1 MTFNYKLFFLIGII
15 LNTTVFAQKAETDY
29 AFANYQRYYADGQ
42 KVKDATKE
50 KSILEYRESFS
61 KNGYRQHEMSKC
73 KISASECVNQLTP
86 EGQFADLIELETRI
100 YNEKLLFEKFNGT
113 DNIVANFLVEAHNRI
128 WKIAVDIRKGKFSE
142 YDPKYAAF
150 LKAILHYG
158 AIEIGRPNTIPR
170 FHASCFAIP
179 TAAVN
184 TYFCL
189 LKKMDDV
196 EAGKIKD
203 EQLIGVCD
211 MLKTLAL
218 QAWTQPLRKDE
229 TDKNVVQIE
238 RFRNHVWWV
247 GGNALAY
254 RSLLPVAFM
263 YKSIPMIDLIADVSQ
278 KCISTTSQNTF
289 STAFWTEGFT
299 TDGAG
304 WGHGK
309 QSLVWGYPIDGTS
322 NALSMLNDLKGSPWT
337 KKLSRENVN
346 ALFNF
351 FQGANWYY
359 FKGFTLPGLD
369 RHNFLFENESKTI
382 RYLGMLNTLLN
393 DWKDSFTPTELA
405 ELKQLAQEGN
415 KKNINMNSLNDGVY
429 TGTRW
434 FFNND
439 DLIKK
444 NDKYHVIVN
453 MSSVR
458 CDGLESALNVA
469 DEYNFFTDDG
479 MTLFQ
484 RNGQEYRSVFGAWDV
499 TAAPGVTARE
509 GMEKIKPVTNWRGY
523 CSRFNFAGAATKGE
537 NAVAGFIFEKMNA
550 SEKEGVNDKS
560 GTAQSNPTLYGV
572 KAHKS
577 YFILGDYFIAL
588 GAGITNKQPEM
599 PGTIRTTIDQT
610 AKTEAVEIINNGVL
624 MPVTEGIHDF
634 MKNGKP
640 VWVIQKNKFAYTVLP
655 EYSRNAYFVLESK
668 KTNWVKMNK
677 ENRKINNLPEN
688 ADILRLWMDHGQKP
702 TNETY
707 GYVVYAGNKTPKDEL
722 PFLVLRND
730 TLIQA
735 IRSTDSKLTEVVFY
749 QADTALVSPEIK
761 LSASAPCVVLIDNT
775 GKEKTITV
783 NDPRMEKTLKTI
795 QLNLNG
801 KIISVELPQGE
812 LCGKPVTIKID

>member
-1 MTFNYKLFFLIGII
+1 MKFNNRFLLLFCIVLSTG
-15 LNTTVFAQKAETDY
+15 VFAQKEETEY
-29 AFANYQRYYADGQ
+29 AITNYYRYHADGQ
-42 KVKDATKE
+42 KVKDAVKE
-50 KSILEYRESFS
+50 KSIVEYRHNFS
-61 KNGYRQHEMSKC
+61 LNGYRQHELSKC
-73 KISASECVNQLTP
+73 KMNGKDCIDQLSAD
-86 EGQFADLIELETRI
+86 GQFADLIELETKI

-128 WKIAVDIRKGKFSE
+128 WKIAVDIRKGKFAES
-142 YDPKYAAF
+142 DPKFSVF

-158 AIEIGRPNTIPR
+158 AIEIGRSNTIPR

-184 TYFCL
+184 TYFCM
-189 LKKMDDV
+189 LKKMDEV
-196 EAGKIKD
+196 ESGKIKN
-203 EQLIGVCD
+203 EQLVAVCD
-211 MLKTLAL
+211 ILKTLAL
-218 QAWTQPLRKDE
+218 QAWTQPLRKDD
-229 TDKNVVQIE
+229 TDKNVVQID

-278 KCISTTSQNTF
+278 KCISTTSQNTI

-299 TDGAG
+299 ADGAG

-359 FKGFTLPGLD
+359 FKGFSLPGLD
-369 RHNFLFENESKTI
+369 RHNFFFENDNKAI
-382 RYLGMLNTLLN
+382 RYVGMLNTIIS
-393 DWKDSFTPTELA
+393 DWKDSFTAKELT
-405 ELKQLAQEGN
+405 ELKQLLREGN
-415 KKNINMNSLNDGVY
+415 NKDINMNLSNDGVY

-444 NDKYHVIVN
+444 NDKYHIIVN
-453 MSSVR
+453 MASVR

-484 RNGQEYRSVFGAWDV
+484 RDGQEYRAIFGAWDV

-509 GMEKIKPVTNWRGY
+509 GMEKIKAVTNWRGY
-523 CSRFNFAGAATKGE
+523 CSKFNFAGAATKGE

-560 GTAQSNPTLYGV
+560 GTVQSNPTLYGIS
-572 KAHKS
+572 AHKG
-577 YFILGDYFIAL
+577 YFMIGDYFIAL
-588 GAGITNKQPEM
+588 GAGITNKQAEM
-599 PGTIRTTIDQT
+599 TGTIRTSIDQT
-610 AKTEAVEIINNGVL
+610 AKTADIVILSNGKEI
-624 MPVTEGIHDF
+624 PVTEGVQPF
-634 MKNGKP
+634 LKNGKP
-640 VWVIQKNKFAYTVLP
+640 VWVVQKNKFSYTILP
-655 EYSRNAYFVLESK
+655 EFTKNASFACETH

-677 ENRKINNLPEN
+677 ENKKIADLP
-688 ADILRLWMDHGQKP
+688 ASVDMLRLWIDHGQKP
-702 TNETY
+702 KDETY
-707 GYVVYAGNKTPKDEL
+707 GYVVYAGNNTAKDEL
-722 PFLVLRND
+722 PFIILQND

-735 IRSTDSKLTEVVFY
+735 IRSRDSKITEVVFY
-749 QADTALVSPEIK
+749 QSESKLKAKEISITASV
-761 LSASAPCVVLIDNT
+761 PCVVLIEIN
-775 GKEKTITV
+775 GNEKSITV
-783 NDPRMEKTLKTI
+783 NDPRMDKSLKQI
-795 QLNLNG
+795 MLNLNG
-801 KIISVELPQGE
+801 KAIIVDMPQGE
-812 LCGKPVTIKID
+812 FCGKPVTIKI